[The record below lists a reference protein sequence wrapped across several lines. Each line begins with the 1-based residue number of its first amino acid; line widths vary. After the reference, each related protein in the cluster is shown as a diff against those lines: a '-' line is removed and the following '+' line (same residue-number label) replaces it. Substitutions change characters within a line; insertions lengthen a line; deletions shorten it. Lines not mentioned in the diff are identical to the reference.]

1 MSRPIGRAKSGDA
14 PLHAK
19 VSVTAAAALSTF
31 CDLRTAQLFVP
42 HGRKLQAVPQRC
54 TLQLQPNGH
63 VGSMHNRRVRTVHPG
78 SRGGG
83 FESALRPLTQPEHSS
98 AAVKQKAVKKPEGR
112 KATGSDKENA
122 GQQKKHSSEKSL
134 PGYLRATK
142 SSKSKAD
149 PPEEWS
155 HTMEDQLHSLQGDF
169 AALKRDSVR
178 LSLAGRE
185 NAPLGTVPQSP
196 AHASIAA
203 RLSALKRES
212 FQAIDNPLSAA
223 GDTPLR
229 ELNAPRGAM
238 PASYSTL
245 MPTTRENLRLT
256 AAPDQRMSMSEMD
269 PFEAAGQWDAPSL
282 AQVAE
287 ELFSDATFAE
297 MCERGLTM
305 QLKRTKDGATAETRI
320 AELAGWQTSD
330 LCMSI
335 FLHLMS

>member
-1 MSRPIGRAKSGDA
+1 MRP
-14 PLHAK
+14 
-19 VSVTAAAALSTF
+19 ST
-31 CDLRTAQLFVP
+31 
-42 HGRKLQAVPQRC
+42 
-54 TLQLQPNGH
+54 
-63 VGSMHNRRVRTVHPG
+63 
-78 SRGGG
+78 
-83 FESALRPLTQPEHSS
+83 ESEHSA
-98 AAVKQKAVKKPEGR
+98 AAVKQKVARKQEGP
-112 KATGSDKENA
+112 KAFGSDKENT
-122 GQQKKHSSEKSL
+122 GHHPKLSSEKSL

-142 SSKSKAD
+142 SSKSKIR

-178 LSLAGRE
+178 LSLAGTE
-185 NAPLGTVPQSP
+185 NPPSGIVPQSP

-203 RLSALKRES
+203 RLNALKRES
-212 FQAIDNPLSAA
+212 FQAVDNPLSTA

-229 ELNAPRGAM
+229 ELNASTGPM
-238 PASYSTL
+238 PASFSGL
-245 MPTTRENLRLT
+245 MTTTREKLRLT
-256 AAPDQRMSMSEMD
+256 AVPDQRMSMSEMD

-282 AQVAE
+282 AKVAE

-320 AELAGWQTSD
+320 AELAGQHFLAD
-330 LCMSI
+330 FILL